1 MEQLRLLSVVDK
13 SFKMTG
19 SRGSRRTSV
28 SEEDQQ
34 SQLSGGEK
42 SQWPKPKPQTKSLSV
57 SVVPYIQRLCSNVQP
72 ANNLAVVEDG
82 RLPQQKFVHYLD
94 DPKGQFLGKYDR
106 LLSYASNILC
116 ISPEHLEREV
126 QFIEELIIVDRK

>member
-1 MEQLRLLSVVDK
+1 MVDR
-13 SFKMTG
+13 SFKKAG
-19 SRGSRRTSV
+19 SGGSRRTSV

-42 SQWPKPKPQTKSLSV
+42 SQRPKAKPQTKPSLV

-72 ANNLAVVEDG
+72 ANNLAVVEDVQ
-82 RLPQQKFVHYLD
+82 LPQQKYVHYLD
-94 DPKGQFLGKYDR
+94 DPKGQFLGKYER

-126 QFIEELIIVDRK
+126 QFIEELIIVDRNMKK